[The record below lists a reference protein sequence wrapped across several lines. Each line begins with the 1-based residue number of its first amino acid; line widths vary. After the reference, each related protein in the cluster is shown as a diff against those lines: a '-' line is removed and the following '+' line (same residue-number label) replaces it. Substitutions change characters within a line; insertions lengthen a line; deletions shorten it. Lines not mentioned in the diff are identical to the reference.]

1 MIIKKHKNLLT
12 YLNLKYIIRK
22 IADELDIKED
32 EVVEITT
39 ENAKAYTKNAIY
51 DIKHLW
57 LCVNLK
63 IDYIGAFQTGTKYNH
78 VEIDLCDVSGLN
90 FVKEYKEFILEQ
102 LNLLDNIT
110 CKAMMGEFL
119 LYYNDVLF
127 GGIYDNR
134 LLVKIVDTN
143 KKYNMSEQIPYE
155 SAKPM
160 YLVDDVDNKELL
172 KEIVINT
179 CKGLPNKE

>member
-1 MIIKKHKNLLT
+1 MAT
-12 YLNLKYIIRK
+12 
-22 IADELDIKED
+22 
-32 EVVEITT
+32 
-39 ENAKAYTKNAIY
+39 
-51 DIKHLW
+51 
-57 LCVNLK
+57 
-63 IDYIGAFQTGTKYNH
+63 
-78 VEIDLCDVSGLN
+78 S
-90 FVKEYKEFILEQ
+90 KEYKEFILEQ
-102 LNLLDNIT
+102 LDLLDNIT

-143 KKYNMSEQIPYE
+143 KKYNMSKQIPYE

-172 KEIVINT
+172 KEIVIET
-179 CKGLPNKE
+179 CKGLSNKNSDF